1 MLAMRC
7 IGRMRRYGLRSM
19 LVTIALFGCVGFVE
33 IQNAGSVK
41 GRKRSPSNS
50 NHSTSMLVALGLL
63 SPLSARAES
72 EEFQLDLTV
81 VFSAALVFGT
91 IAAGL
96 SWVAG
101 LKPKKTQDGLP
112 RSTSLY
118 RVFQAKM
125 RAGQFAEKDEK
136 LGGSKED
143 AELDAFVDA
152 YVDALEEEE
161 QDSETDEGREKP
173 IKPSDK
179 RESLSDPA

>member
-1 MLAMRC
+1 MLLTVA
-7 IGRMRRYGLRSM
+7 
-19 LVTIALFGCVGFVE
+19 LVGCVGFAE
-33 IQNAGSVK
+33 IQNAESVNAA
-41 GRKRSPSNS
+41 RKRIPSHSNHS
-50 NHSTSMLVALGLL
+50 NHSTSMLHMLVALVSL
-63 SPLSARAES
+63 SPLSAQAES
-72 EEFQLDLTV
+72 EDGLQLDLTL
-81 VFSAALVFGT
+81 VFAAVLVFGT

-118 RVFQAKM
+118 RVFQARM

-161 QDSETDEGREKP
+161 NGSEKIEKTDEGRKKP